1 MSSCTQ
7 TLSLP
12 QCVLCIVSLQHTLCT
27 VWGMCHTVYQ
37 VVDSSNREYSEDSS
51 VPLTPSNI
59 LSSRTNNDSGN
70 HEDNTHLELKFTG
83 NYTGTSR
90 WTCERASTEYTTP
103 STCTPAQDKTELA
116 YEAYYDR
123 WNSRTYYSTLTI
135 SCAMNGNDLV
145 CTLNLKEY
153 TSKAFSNPI
162 SHLDISAVGAESK
175 SLDLCKAVISNYSRE
190 SNNSYNFYFTISYSP
205 CTSSTT
211 SVTLQDTRDSSY
223 STTFTC
229 TSSGC
234 SPTSATFYCYDYSY
248 NYNTRQYEYT
258 KQSKFQASCEP
269 YNGVIKC
276 TLYLT
281 RDIYNNYRTL
291 ITATAYGVSRNFTI
305 YY

>member
-103 STCTPAQDKTELA
+103 STCTPAPDETELA

-123 WNSRTYYSTLTI
+123 RNGTKYYSTLTI
-135 SCAMNGNDLV
+135 SCAMSGNDLV
-145 CTLNLKEY
+145 CTLNLEEY
-153 TSKAFSNPI
+153 TRYPFPNPI

-175 SLDLCKAVISNYSRE
+175 SLYLCKAVISDCSRE

-211 SVTLQDTRDSSY
+211 SVTLQDTRDSSN

-234 SPTSATFYCYDYSY
+234 SPTSADFNYYKYSY
-248 NYNTRQYEYT
+248 NNRTWEYEYT
-258 KQSKFQASCEP
+258 KQSTFQATCEP

-276 TLYLT
+276 TLYLSKT
-281 RDIYNNYRTL
+281 IYNNYRTL
-291 ITATAYGVSRNFTI
+291 ITATAYGVSKEFSI
-305 YY
+305 